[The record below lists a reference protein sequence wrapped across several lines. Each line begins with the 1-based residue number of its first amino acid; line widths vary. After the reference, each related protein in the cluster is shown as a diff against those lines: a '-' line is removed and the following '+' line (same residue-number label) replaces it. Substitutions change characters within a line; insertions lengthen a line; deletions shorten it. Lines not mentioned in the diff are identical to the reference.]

1 VRAAAKEATVSTS
14 EHDPGSEELI
24 TSAPTF
30 AATHPIPEGELRQ
43 VVHVHRSEQSSTA
56 IASIQPGGGLRPH
69 FHAEH
74 DEVIVYLEGEAD
86 FRLGDEVTT
95 VRAGDVVSIPAG
107 VVHATI
113 RARTHVL
120 MAATFAPGFDLA
132 YEDRIYVDDPPIADH
147 RAPETE

>member
-1 VRAAAKEATVSTS
+1 VSTI
-14 EHDPGSEELI
+14 EYDPGSGELI
-24 TSAPTF
+24 TSASRF
-30 AATHPIPEGELRQ
+30 VAEHPIPEGELRK

-56 IASIQPGGGLRPH
+56 MASIEPGGGLRPH

-86 FRLGDEVTT
+86 FRLGDEVIT

-113 RARTHVL
+113 RARTPVL

-132 YEDRIYVDDPPIADH
+132 NEDRVYVDDPPVADH
-147 RAPETE
+147 RSPETE

>member
-1 VRAAAKEATVSTS
+1 VSTS
-14 EHDPGSEELI
+14 DHDPGSDELI

-30 AATHPIPEGELRQ
+30 VAKHPIPEGELRN
-43 VVHVHRSEQSSTA
+43 VAHVHRSDRSSTA
-56 IASIQPGGGLRPH
+56 IASFEPGGGLRPH

-74 DEVIVYLEGEAD
+74 DEVIVFLEGEAD
-86 FRLGDEVTT
+86 FRLGEAVTT

-120 MAATFAPGFDLA
+120 LAASFAPGFDLA
-132 YEDRIYVDDPPIADH
+132 NEDRTYVDDPPVTDL
-147 RAPETE
+147 RTPETE